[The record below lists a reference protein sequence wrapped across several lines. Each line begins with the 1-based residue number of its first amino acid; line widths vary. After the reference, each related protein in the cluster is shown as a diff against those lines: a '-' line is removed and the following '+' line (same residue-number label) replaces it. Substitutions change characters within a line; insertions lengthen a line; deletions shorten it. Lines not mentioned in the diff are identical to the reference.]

1 MKKCVAWVPDFPD
14 LGRRRC
20 RAGATRVSGG
30 QRGPWFRACLAGIE
44 ALDPT
49 RQWSI
54 RISECDPRG
63 GGQRSSGRQKSRIPQ
78 LGEGGVAN
86 LHCWKIIWYILYVR
100 NESHIPNLSPA
111 NQGFV

>member
-1 MKKCVAWVPDFPD
+1 MKKCVAWVPDFSD

-54 RISECDPRG
+54 RISECDHAAAGRG
-63 GGQRSSGRQKSRIPQ
+63 ARGDRKAASRSWVKVELLICIVGK
-78 LGEGGVAN
+78 
-86 LHCWKIIWYILYVR
+86 
-100 NESHIPNLSPA
+100 
-111 NQGFV
+111 